1 MLRLKNNYSRYDIVK
16 NENINNDNAF
26 KIVQTT
32 TKKLTEKEKKDLS
45 SAGIEVVDKLKDY
58 INSQPVY
65 KSYIDFIK
73 AIREETA
80 KKIPSSFLVTFEKK
94 NIYLFKA
101 EMHGDNLKFIANYKP
116 ESDGIMDFAKKLFRF
131 TDKKNY
137 SVIASTF
144 ENHFSFVAPWQVLEI
159 LFAKVDIETSGE
171 ELYSFFQ
178 IPKKSGGMRDIVA
191 PHEKIKAAL
200 RDLNFMLQKVY
211 DKRNESF
218 QVAYKK
224 GKSVKDGAKI
234 HTEKKYVFNI
244 DLSDFYPSCKKE
256 LVKKYTDFLFSYA
269 FNREFVEDEFFKVI
283 FINDG
288 LFIGSPVSGTLA
300 NAVISNAVSYMNNIC
315 KKYDIGLSVY
325 ADDITFSSDKFI
337 VKDFIIK
344 LFNEAFSK
352 YNLSTYYNINEKKC
366 VGFTGCNRKVTGV
379 SINDSNKIT
388 VSNKYYRDLRVKIHH
403 LSIGDTTGID
413 IRELRGK
420 IAYATMLDESG
431 KIYKYL
437 EKYKDTVKNFNLC
450 SDEKMNEM
458 KVKLGL

>member
-1 MLRLKNNYSRYDIVK
+1 MLRLKNNNQRFHFIIDGEKFQVREGNSESDKGLPKDMTDI
-16 NENINNDNAF
+16 
-26 KIVQTT
+26 
-32 TKKLTEKEKKDLS
+32 
-45 SAGIEVVDKLKDY
+45 IEVIDPIQEYLDK
-58 INSQPVY
+58 QPVQN
-65 KSYIDFIK
+65 SYLDFIK
-73 AIREETA
+73 IIREETA
-80 KKIPSSFLVTFEKK
+80 KKIPSTFLIAYQRNK
-94 NIYLFKA
+94 IHIFKSA
-101 EMHGDNLKFIANYKP
+101 MHKDILKFVLTYKP
-116 ESDGIMDFAKKLFRF
+116 ENKELLEFTKKLFRL

-137 SVIASTF
+137 TTISSTCD
-144 ENHFSFVAPWQVLEI
+144 NHFSFIVPWQVLEV
-159 LFAKVDIETSGE
+159 LYAKADIEASGE
-171 ELYSFFQ
+171 QLYNCFQ

-200 RDLNFMLQKVY
+200 RDLNAMLQRVY
-211 DKRNESF
+211 DRRNDKF

-234 HTEKKYVFNI
+234 HTDKKYVFNI

-256 LVKKYTDFLFSYA
+256 IVKKYTDFLFSYA
-269 FNREFVEDEFFKVI
+269 FNRAFIEEEFFKVI

-288 LFIGSPVSGTLA
+288 LFIGSPISGTLA

-337 VKDFIIK
+337 VKEFIIK

-352 YNLSTYYNINEKKC
+352 YGLSQYYTINEKKC
-366 VGFTGCNRKVTGV
+366 VGFSGCNRKVTGV
-379 SINDSNKIT
+379 TINDSNKIT

-403 LSIGDTTGID
+403 LSIGDTNNID
-413 IRELRGK
+413 VRELRGK

-437 EKYKDTVKNFNLC
+437 DKYRSTVKQFNLC

-458 KVKLGL
+458 KEKLGL